1 MGTRNRPKRNGV
13 RPSGHAA
20 CARLDLLGKIQQ
32 TDDMAKKSWIAREEK
47 RERLYEKYKEKRQR
61 LKEEGKWV
69 ELQKLPRDSSPVR
82 QNNRCEL
89 CGRQR
94 GYLRKFGVC
103 RICFRELALEGKIPG
118 IRKASW

>member
-1 MGTRNRPKRNGV
+1 
-13 RPSGHAA
+13 
-20 CARLDLLGKIQQ
+20 
-32 TDDMAKKSWIAREEK
+32 MAKKSWIAREEK
-47 RERLYEKYKEKRQR
+47 REELYEKYKEKRQR
-61 LKEEGKWV
+61 LKEEEKWV
-69 ELQKLPRDSSPVR
+69 ELQKLPRNSSPVR

-89 CGRQR
+89 CGRVR

>member
-1 MGTRNRPKRNGV
+1 
-13 RPSGHAA
+13 
-20 CARLDLLGKIQQ
+20 
-32 TDDMAKKSWIAREEK
+32 MAKKSWIAREEK
-47 RERLYEKYKEKRQR
+47 REELYEKYKEKRQK
-61 LKEEGKWV
+61 LKEEEKWV
-69 ELQKLPRDSSPVR
+69 ELQKLPRNSSPVR

-89 CGRQR
+89 CGRVR